1 MPEHGGRRSALTS
14 DPRRPRLGLGLPGT
28 SHRNFDD
35 ARQQRHLVR
44 SWHDATLSEDAEPTQ
59 AASTAA
65 LTRHPLRLS
74 NVALNAP
81 RRLQGGN
88 RDRSGLDVNTS
99 GSASSRTVT
108 QHASARAADSV
119 LQLRASPAAPFKRGC
134 GGTTGNLNLA
144 GDLAGSGGLLGATTE
159 EARQEGI
166 RTEPAAGTQN
176 TAYNSSNNSDILGG
190 SSAHSSGSDHQQ
202 Q

>member
-1 MPEHGGRRSALTS
+1 MTLGNGGT
-14 DPRRPRLGLGLPGT
+14 
-28 SHRNFDD
+28 
-35 ARQQRHLVR
+35 
-44 SWHDATLSEDAEPTQ
+44 SWHDAALSEDAEPTQ

-99 GSASSRTVT
+99 GSASFGTVT
-108 QHASARAADSV
+108 QHTSARAADSR

-144 GDLAGSGGLLGATTE
+144 GPGGLLGAITE
-159 EARQEGI
+159 QAHRIQP
-166 RTEPAAGTQN
+166 TAAAIALTFWVAAVP
-176 TAYNSSNNSDILGG
+176 TAAAATNNSNRCHI
-190 SSAHSSGSDHQQ
+190 S
-202 Q
+202 

>member
-1 MPEHGGRRSALTS
+1 MTLGNGGT
-14 DPRRPRLGLGLPGT
+14 
-28 SHRNFDD
+28 
-35 ARQQRHLVR
+35 
-44 SWHDATLSEDAEPTQ
+44 SWHDAALSEDAEPTQ

-99 GSASSRTVT
+99 GSASFGTVT
-108 QHASARAADSV
+108 QHTSARAADSG

-144 GDLAGSGGLLGATTE
+144 GDLAGSGGLLGAITE
-159 EARQEGI
+159 EANKNRACC
-166 RTEPAAGTQN
+166 RHTE
-176 TAYNSSNNSDILGG
+176 YSL
-190 SSAHSSGSDHQQ
+190 QQ
-202 Q
+202 QQ